1 MSTMIGISPL
11 ASSLQPLPDPAREG
25 LPYWIFW
32 LLLSIILL
40 LLFFIFLRDKDLRRR
55 LSVFLSGAK
64 RKMLR
69 LRLQAKLRKERDKK
83 SGLWKELGRKA
94 WSEDIR
100 VEGAAEVCRRL
111 KVLEEERNAR
121 QMEWHEIYSQ
131 IEALGKRRED
141 VRKSQHEAVQTDEA
155 LKKPFEDRLAELKRR
170 EKELKK
176 KRAEAE
182 REGRD
187 AAAGQGTAAKENAE
201 TAESKVEKLKGRLD
215 DIAEEEARLGAEKAA
230 VQAELD
236 ARDRKIREIEL
247 KHKEEDQVRE
257 KGIQEWEKKKETVQ
271 QRIIEL
277 EKTSEPL
284 YESLGKTLDESRIE
298 HEELALC
305 YFQID
310 GVNKTIQDLQ
320 TRIEKLQ

>member
-1 MSTMIGISPL
+1 MTSILFL
-11 ASSLQPLPDPAREG
+11 APSLQALPDPAREG

-55 LSVFLSGAK
+55 LSAFLSGAK
-64 RKMLR
+64 RTMLR
-69 LRLQAKLRKERDKK
+69 LRLQAKQRKEREKK
-83 SGLWKELGRKA
+83 SELWKELGRKA
-94 WSEDIR
+94 WSEDIQ
-100 VEGAAEVCRRL
+100 VEGTAEIFRRL
-111 KVLEEERNAR
+111 KVLEEEKSAR

-131 IEALGKRRED
+131 IETLGKRHENI
-141 VRKSQHEAVQTDEA
+141 RKIQHETVRAEEA
-155 LKKPFEDRLAELKRR
+155 LKKPFKDRMAELKGR
-170 EKELKK
+170 EKEHKK
-176 KRAEAE
+176 QRAQAE
-182 REGRD
+182 KEIRD
-187 AAAGQGTAAKENAE
+187 AGAGLGAAGST
-201 TAESKVEKLKGRLD
+201 VDDLKGRLAGIGD
-215 DIAEEEARLGAEKAA
+215 EEARLEKEKAA

-236 ARDRKIREIEL
+236 ARDRKIREMEL
-247 KHKEEDQVRE
+247 KHREEDRVQE
-257 KGIQEWEKKKETVQ
+257 KGIREWEKKKGTVQ

-277 EKTSEPL
+277 EKTSEPF

-298 HEELALC
+298 HKELALC

>member
-1 MSTMIGISPL
+1 MIGISPL
-11 ASSLQPLPDPAREG
+11 ASSLQPLPDTAREG

-55 LSVFLSGAK
+55 LSAFLSSAK

-131 IEALGKRRED
+131 IEALGKQRED
-141 VRKSQHEAVQTDEA
+141 VRKSRIEAVRAEEA
-155 LKKPFEDRLAELKRR
+155 RKKPFEDRLAELNRR

-176 KRAEAE
+176 KRAES
-182 REGRD
+182 
-187 AAAGQGTAAKENAE
+187 T
-201 TAESKVEKLKGRLD
+201 VEKLKGKLD
-215 DIAEEEARLGAEKAA
+215 GIGEEEARLEKEKAA

-236 ARDRKIREIEL
+236 ARDRKIREMEL
-247 KHKEEDQVRE
+247 KHKEEDQVLE
-257 KGIQEWEKKKETVQ
+257 KGIREWEKKKETVQ

-277 EKTSEPL
+277 KKTSEPL
-284 YESLGKTLDESRIE
+284 YESLGKTLDESRVE
-298 HEELALC
+298 HNELALC

-310 GVNKTIQDLQ
+310 GVNKAIQDLQ
-320 TRIEKLQ
+320 ARIEKLQ

>member
-1 MSTMIGISPL
+1 MIGISPL
-11 ASSLQPLPDPAREG
+11 ASSLQPLPDTAREG

-55 LSVFLSGAK
+55 LSAFLSGAK

-100 VEGAAEVCRRL
+100 IEGAAEVCRRL

-131 IEALGKRRED
+131 IEALGKQRED
-141 VRKSQHEAVQTDEA
+141 VRKSRIEAVRTEEA
-155 LKKPFEDRLAELKRR
+155 RKNPFEDRLAELNRR

-176 KRAEAE
+176 KRAES
-182 REGRD
+182 
-187 AAAGQGTAAKENAE
+187 T
-201 TAESKVEKLKGRLD
+201 VEKLKGKLD
-215 DIAEEEARLGAEKAA
+215 GIGEEEARLEKEKAA

-236 ARDRKIREIEL
+236 ARDRKIREMEL
-247 KHKEEDQVRE
+247 EHKEEDQVQE
-257 KGIQEWEKKKETVQ
+257 KGIREWEKKKETVQ

-277 EKTSEPL
+277 KKTSEPL
-284 YESLGKTLDESRIE
+284 YESLGKTLDESRVE
-298 HEELALC
+298 HKELALC

-320 TRIEKLQ
+320 ARIEKLQ

>member
-1 MSTMIGISPL
+1 MTGISPL
-11 ASSLQPLPDPAREG
+11 ASSLQPLPDTAREG

-40 LLFFIFLRDKDLRRR
+40 LLFFIFLRDKDLRHR
-55 LSVFLSGAK
+55 LSAFLSGAK

-69 LRLQAKLRKERDKK
+69 LRLQAKLRREKVKK

-94 WSEDIR
+94 WSEDIQ
-100 VEGAAEVCRRL
+100 VEGTGEVCQKL
-111 KVLEEERNAR
+111 KILEEEKSAR
-121 QMEWHEIYSQ
+121 QSEWHEIYSQ
-131 IEALGKRRED
+131 IEALGRRHED
-141 VRKSQHEAVQTDEA
+141 LRKSQHEAIRTDEA
-155 LKKPFEDRLAELKRR
+155 RKKPFEDRLAELKKR

-176 KRAEAE
+176 NRAEAE

-201 TAESKVEKLKGRLD
+201 TAGSTVEKLKGKLD

-236 ARDRKIREIEL
+236 ARDRMIREMKL
-247 KHKEEDQVRE
+247 KHKEEDQIRE
-257 KGIQEWEKKKETVQ
+257 QGIREWEKKKESVQ

-277 EKTSEPL
+277 KKTSEPL
-284 YESLGKTLDESRIE
+284 YESMGKILDESRVE
-298 HEELALC
+298 HKELALC

-310 GVNKTIQDLQ
+310 GVNKAIQDLQ
-320 TRIEKLQ
+320 IGIEKLQ

>member
-1 MSTMIGISPL
+1 MTGISPL
-11 ASSLQPLPDPAREG
+11 ASSLQSLPDTAREG

-55 LSVFLSGAK
+55 LSAFLSGAK

-69 LRLQAKLRKERDKK
+69 LRLQAKLRKEKDKK

-94 WSEDIR
+94 WSEDVQ
-100 VEGAAEVCRRL
+100 VEGSGEVCQKL
-111 KVLEEERNAR
+111 KVLEEEKSAR
-121 QMEWHEIYSQ
+121 QAEWHEIYSQ
-131 IEALGKRRED
+131 IEALGKRHED
-141 VRKSQHEAVQTDEA
+141 VRKSQHEAVRAEEA
-155 LKKPFEDRLAELKRR
+155 LKKPFKDRMAELKER
-170 EKELKK
+170 EKEHKK
-176 KRAEAE
+176 QRAQAE
-182 REGRD
+182 KEIRD
-187 AAAGQGTAAKENAE
+187 AGAGLRAAGSTVDEI
-201 TAESKVEKLKGRLD
+201 KGRLTG
-215 DIAEEEARLGAEKAA
+215 IGEEEARLGAEKAA

-236 ARDRKIREIEL
+236 ARDRMIREMKL

-257 KGIQEWEKKKETVQ
+257 QGIREWEKKKEAVQ

-277 EKTSEPL
+277 KKTSEPL
-284 YESLGKTLDESRIE
+284 YESLGKTLDESRIG
-298 HEELALC
+298 HKELALC

-310 GVNKTIQDLQ
+310 GVNKAIQDLQ

>member
-1 MSTMIGISPL
+1 LSAMTGISPL
-11 ASSLQPLPDPAREG
+11 ASSLQSLPDTAREG

-55 LSVFLSGAK
+55 LSAFLSGAK

-69 LRLQAKLRKERDKK
+69 LRLQARLRKEKDKK

-100 VEGAAEVCRRL
+100 VEGAAEVCQEL
-111 KVLEEERNAR
+111 KVLEEEKSAR
-121 QMEWHEIYSQ
+121 QAEWHEIYSQ
-131 IEALGKRRED
+131 IEALGKRHED
-141 VRKSQHEAVQTDEA
+141 IRKSQHKAVRAEEAK
-155 LKKPFEDRLAELKRR
+155 KKPFEDRMTELKGR
-170 EKELKK
+170 EKELKE

-201 TAESKVEKLKGRLD
+201 TAESTVEKLKGKLD

-230 VQAELD
+230 VQSELD
-236 ARDRKIREIEL
+236 ARDRMIHEMKL

-257 KGIQEWEKKKETVQ
+257 QGIREWEKKKESVQ

-277 EKTSEPL
+277 KKTSEPL
-284 YESLGKTLDESRIE
+284 YESLGKILDGSRVE
-298 HEELALC
+298 HKELALC

-310 GVNKTIQDLQ
+310 GVNKAIQDLQ

>member
-1 MSTMIGISPL
+1 MTSLSFP
-11 ASSLQPLPDPAREG
+11 ASSLQSLSDPAREG
-25 LPYWIFW
+25 LPYWTFW

-55 LSVFLSGAK
+55 LSAFLSGAK

-100 VEGAAEVCRRL
+100 IEGTTEVFLRL
-111 KVLEEERNAR
+111 KVLEEEKSTR

-131 IEALGKRRED
+131 IESLGKQRED
-141 VRKSQHEAVQTDEA
+141 VRKSHHEAVRAEET
-155 LKKPFEDRLAELKRR
+155 LKKPFEDRMAELKGR
-170 EKELKK
+170 EKDLKK
-176 KRAEAE
+176 QRAQAE
-182 REGRD
+182 RETRD
-187 AAAGQGTAAKENAE
+187 AAAGPRAAGPTIEE
-201 TAESKVEKLKGRLD
+201 LKGRLVGTG
-215 DIAEEEARLGAEKAA
+215 EEEARIEEERAA

-236 ARDRKIREIEL
+236 ARDRKIREMDL
-247 KHKEEDQVRE
+247 KHREEDQARE
-257 KGIQEWEKKKETVQ
+257 KGIREWEKKKETVQ
-271 QRIIEL
+271 KRIIEL
-277 EKTSEPL
+277 KKTSEPL
-284 YESLGKTLDESRIE
+284 YERLGKTLDESRIE
-298 HEELALC
+298 HKELAAC

-310 GVNKTIQDLQ
+310 VVNKAIQDLQ